1 MVFVSVFT
9 IQRAAVEILSAR
21 RPSSVTTKDRF
32 RDAAVL
38 LRQLFNF
45 GMIAPGNHNFE
56 RFAALCNT
64 PGGSQGEVAAADSMQ
79 RTQLFQKLRVAKLAT
94 PTERVRLSCYF
105 LESKAAGGLATPT
118 VRCKIVG
125 CFNGGH
131 FLGCAA
137 EHTLSQ
143 TDAASGAIFFTTNL
157 ALAG

>member
-1 MVFVSVFT
+1 
-9 IQRAAVEILSAR
+9 
-21 RPSSVTTKDRF
+21 
-32 RDAAVL
+32 
-38 LRQLFNF
+38 
-45 GMIAPGNHNFE
+45 
-56 RFAALCNT
+56 
-64 PGGSQGEVAAADSMQ
+64 MQ

-131 FLGCAA
+131 FLGYAA

-143 TDAASGAIFFTTNL
+143 TVAASGAIFFTTSL
-157 ALAG
+157 VLAG